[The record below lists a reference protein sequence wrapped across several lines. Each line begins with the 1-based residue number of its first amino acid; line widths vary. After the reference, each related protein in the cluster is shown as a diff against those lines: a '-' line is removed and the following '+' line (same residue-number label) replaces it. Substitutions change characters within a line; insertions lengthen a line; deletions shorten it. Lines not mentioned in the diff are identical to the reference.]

1 MVHDY
6 LSSEIYCLESSEMI
20 LIQHAGLNTQW
31 CRHIVFIYKF
41 QQITSGRFSFLG
53 FKSFE
58 TVEL

>member
-41 QQITSGRFSFLG
+41 QQITSFLG

-58 TVEL
+58 TVDL